1 MVSYAGRAHKL
12 ARAAAL
18 GTCLT
23 GDGEMRKRNLEI
35 KLMLN
40 EGEYESLTQKV
51 QQSGMNRSAFLR
63 RLIKGQTI
71 YPIAPLLQINVQ
83 LDSYLKRLRGIATN
97 LNQIAKF
104 ANTYHTL
111 PELSCLTF
119 ATREMQNT
127 IGLVFSLLREVLYGN
142 SYFPL
147 CCLHHAKKSS
157 ISRVSISLYL

>member
-1 MVSYAGRAHKL
+1 MASYAGRAHKL

-23 GDGEMRKRNLEI
+23 GDEEMRKRNLEI

-40 EGEYESLTQKV
+40 KGEYESLTKKV
-51 QQSGMNRSAFLR
+51 QQSGMNRGAFLR

-71 YPIAPLLQINVQ
+71 YPIAPLLQMNVQ
-83 LDSYLKRLRGIATN
+83 LDSYLKQLRGIATN
-97 LNQIAKF
+97 LNQIAKY

-111 PELSCLTF
+111 PELSCLKDMAF

-127 IGLVFSLLREVLYGN
+127 IGPVFSLLRGVLYGD
-142 SYFPL
+142 S
-147 CCLHHAKKSS
+147 
-157 ISRVSISLYL
+157 